1 MNAAI
6 VGSPRRR
13 GTPTPQARCRLLLG
27 LLAGLGLVSAA
38 GLAAHAQAP
47 EPGPSLWNQEAGS
60 RYSNRKA
67 RHVGDL
73 ITVLVTE
80 SSMGSNTS
88 SLKTKK
94 QSKLTASGGPGSGP
108 LGFLPS
114 FGAKTDIKDEMDGG
128 GQTLIQGELNTKITA
143 QVLEIRPNGHLVV
156 EGSRLITVNS
166 DEDRIT
172 LHGVVR
178 PEDIAADNTVQ
189 STFLAE
195 AIISY
200 NGKGPVRGSAKRG
213 IFQRIVS
220 WFF

>member
-1 MNAAI
+1 MNAATAGASGAPM
-6 VGSPRRR
+6 GSPCAMRR
-13 GTPTPQARCRLLLG
+13 ALLG
-27 LLAGLGLVSAA
+27 LLGGIALIGAA
-38 GLAAHAQAP
+38 GLAARVSAQ
-47 EPGPSLWNQEAGS
+47 EPGPSLWNEEQGS

-80 SSMGSNTS
+80 SSMGSNSS

-94 QSKLTASGGPGSGP
+94 QSKFTAAGGPGSGP

-114 FGAKTDIKDEMDGG
+114 FGAKTDVKDEMDGG
-128 GQTLIQGELNTKITA
+128 GQTVIQGELNTKITA

-195 AIISY
+195 AVISY